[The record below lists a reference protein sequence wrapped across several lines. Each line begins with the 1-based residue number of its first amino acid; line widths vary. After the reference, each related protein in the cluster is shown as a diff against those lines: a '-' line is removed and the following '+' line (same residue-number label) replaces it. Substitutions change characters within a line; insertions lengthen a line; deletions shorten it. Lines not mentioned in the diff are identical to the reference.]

1 MRKVLLFL
9 LLFGSGLALLWW
21 LGQSTAP
28 SSETE
33 EPLVG
38 DLETTPSPEG
48 TASLSIDGSFE
59 ATHYDPVSRQALLHV
74 KSEESRTEVDVD
86 FFDRVDIELLDP
98 ATGELQARVHSARAR
113 LQRRK
118 DSVSLPPKHENFVS
132 LTEIDAEFLTG
143 VPIAPLRVHAPE
155 AFLDATD
162 PSRRRLVSRANV
174 RFQAPE
180 LRGEGLGAVV
190 ELDRGIIELAQSAW
204 VELKD
209 PAGRLARLSSLGP
222 GPMQVRRE
230 GAPGQQTLVVEVWEG
245 ASLSLSGE
253 PTSSLLADHVVIRAT
268 PPETTQPLQ
277 LRALDAD
284 GSVSWDHGGNE
295 FQGGRVAMEFR
306 PDGELEVAR
315 LEEFPS
321 ARIVLSGEEILAGIQ
336 PSESQLVQLRSEN
349 ILELRRVEEDMR
361 FVLGGPATIETQDA
375 RLRSNGDVT
384 GSLTGDRRRSTFRA
398 DRGVVLEGSGARLET
413 AVFSLDIEV
422 MSEDRLKLHGV
433 AEEGSRLVGTL
444 KDGRP
449 FSLTSPG
456 RLEVVREGEALRV
469 VEGEGVELAVEGL
482 AEGPGPLH
490 ARADRVLDFELETQ
504 RFLARGHVVFESDEG
519 RSSGDELRV
528 EGPGRYT
535 LSARAP
541 ARARL
546 ENAQGWAE
554 ADIVDVE
561 GDRIHAYGSVTA
573 QLSHGFD
580 QLAFDRYD
588 LSCEDLVL
596 TRAERDAE
604 EPPRERTFRLEARG
618 AVRSLVVLGPEQS
631 AIRCERLDVEREERF
646 EDPALLSPS
655 EARTILHASEV
666 EEARLEGERGKLS
679 LSCEQLDIERNES
692 PAREAEQ
699 TVRAEGSVHFQADA
713 RIAVRGSGDVLT
725 IDADRTAHLEAPS
738 TGRILLEG
746 SLPARKL
753 SFQLEADR
761 ADVFADHIEARL
773 PEIRARD
780 WRARAERLRATE
792 TSLELE
798 ENVSVT
804 GETKAGESWTLEAGY
819 LRLEGLAGEEMSW
832 ADLQEFRARQDV
844 RFHLGTAV
852 VARGNELSSS
862 QPGILRLE
870 GTPARI
876 EAPYIEYEAEWIEF
890 DPALRIVVST
900 GRGWMRP
907 RSISARGQETGPWTL
922 EFLSSSTLI
931 EPDSL
936 IYVLQEPYFR
946 YPQFDATMRAS
957 WSVLWVDRLRWQELY
972 EELGK
977 REITAGPPPP
987 PLDQVPMRRLF
998 GFLEQRNIP
1007 DVIREIY
1014 FEGPVEA
1021 LYGADQ
1027 VAHCDAFYLD
1037 LASGH
1042 GWLANTTVSIP
1053 GRLVGQDF
1061 DRLIV
1066 KADWLRHSAD
1076 GSLQADSA
1084 TLTPCSFDEPH
1095 LKLVTGDLRITP
1107 VLVEGKP
1114 RFEFTLR
1121 DNRVEFYD
1129 RYKIPLFPISF
1140 YTDESLKS
1148 VFWES
1153 LRIGDSARVGFLL
1166 GIRLS
1171 GPARWL
1177 GRLSDRMFGRA
1188 PDKKEEERAQE
1199 EEQAEARPPSAR
1211 PEADANYQVSASYLG
1226 SRGGL
1231 LDVGL
1236 TIESPDEHWLDLFTA
1251 GVLDSGK
1258 DRGFIRVPE
1267 EDRSDLRTWIRSHGW
1282 LKRGRNRWSLVYSDQ
1297 SDYGVQSEF
1306 FESEF
1311 LAYEEDESYLQW
1323 KRADGALYAQTSLQ
1337 PRVESFRTDIEELP
1351 SASIYRGRAPLFE
1364 LGPYSVVHTGEVR
1377 ADYLR
1382 RREGGV
1388 TTFDEDGDGFPDP
1401 LQSPFGLPA
1410 RFPDGLGE
1418 REVLRFDTRQQFE
1431 TPIALPMALRL
1442 IPFVGARLT
1451 AWDEAVDPDESA
1463 TRFVTEGGA
1472 RIATTLWKNLE
1483 GGRMHQIAPYL
1494 ELRAD
1499 LTSDL
1504 EEPVVPYDSVERA
1517 VFGDFIELGARSRF
1531 FVREGQSAFDLDLR
1545 GIWAAD
1551 RSDGGNDGWLPL
1563 EVFGRLALEPLGL
1576 PLDAWQDLRYDI
1588 EEGEAVYS
1596 LSSIGTRFSD
1606 RFGLQVGYQVG
1617 RDAALVKLFDA
1628 ATVAGFYR
1636 WTEKWEFEARQTYSF
1651 LEDQRLD
1658 LNVLLRRYGH
1668 DAVFELETAIREGE
1682 GTSIGFNVAPL
1693 LGFRR
1698 SRIGYLTW

>member
-28 SSETE
+28 SSESE

-38 DLETTPSPEG
+38 DLETTLSPEG
-48 TASLSIDGSFE
+48 KASLSIDGSFE
-59 ATHYDPVSRQALLHV
+59 ATLYDPASRQALLHV
-74 KSEESRTEVDVD
+74 KSEESQTELDVD
-86 FFDRVDIELLDP
+86 FFEQVDTELLEP
-98 ATGELQARVHSARAR
+98 ATGTLQARVHSARAR

-118 DSVSLPPKHENFVS
+118 DSVSLPPEHENYVS
-132 LTEIDAEFLTG
+132 LTEVEAEFLTG
-143 VPIAPLRVHAPE
+143 VPITPLQVRAPE

-162 PSRRRLVSRANV
+162 PGRRRLVSRGSV
-174 RFQAPE
+174 RFEAPD

-190 ELDRGIIELAQSAW
+190 DLDHQVIELAESAW

-209 PAGRLARLSSLGP
+209 PTGRLARVSSLGP
-222 GPMQVRRE
+222 GAMQVRRE

-245 ASLSLSGE
+245 ASLALSGE
-253 PTSSLLADHVVIRAT
+253 PASSLLADHVVIRAA
-268 PPETTQPLQ
+268 PPETPQPLLLQ
-277 LRALDAD
+277 ALDAD
-284 GSVSWDHGGNE
+284 GHVTWNLGGNE
-295 FQGGRVAMEFR
+295 FLGGRVAMEFGTE
-306 PDGELEVAR
+306 GELEVAR
-315 LEEFPS
+315 LEDFPS
-321 ARIVLSGEEILAGIQ
+321 ARIVLSGKEILPGIQ
-336 PSESQLVQLRSEN
+336 PSENQLVQLRSEGV
-349 ILELRRVEEDMR
+349 LELRRAQEDTR
-361 FVLGGPATIETQDA
+361 FVLGGPATIETQGA

-422 MSEDRLKLHGV
+422 VSEERLTLHGV

-444 KDGRP
+444 DDGRP

-456 RLEVVREGEALRV
+456 RLEVVRERDFLRV
-469 VEGEGVELAVEGL
+469 VEGEGVELAVEAL
-482 AEGPGPLH
+482 AGGPGPLH
-490 ARADRVLDFELETQ
+490 ARADRVLDFELETP
-504 RFLARGHVVFESDEG
+504 RFFARGNVVFESDEG
-519 RSSGDELRV
+519 RGSGDELRV
-528 EGPGRYT
+528 EGPGKYT

-546 ENAQGWAE
+546 ANAQGWAE
-554 ADIVDVE
+554 ADNIDVD
-561 GDRIHAYGSVTA
+561 GDRIHAKGSVIA

-580 QLAFDRYD
+580 QLAFDQYD

-596 TRAERDAE
+596 TRAENDAE
-604 EPPRERTFRLEARG
+604 EPRQRTFRLEALG
-618 AVRSLVVLGPEQS
+618 AVRSLVVLGPERS
-631 AIRCERLDVEREERF
+631 AIRCEKLAVEREERF
-646 EDPALLSPS
+646 GDPALLGPT
-655 EARTILHASEV
+655 EARTILHASAV
-666 EEARLEGERGKLS
+666 EEARLEGEQGKLS
-679 LSCEQLDIERNES
+679 LSCEQLDIERSES
-692 PAREAEQ
+692 AAREAEQ
-699 TVRAEGSVHFQADA
+699 KVRAEGSVGFQADA

-738 TGRILLEG
+738 AGRITLEG

-753 SFQLEADR
+753 SFLLEADR
-761 ADVFADHIEARL
+761 ADVFADHIEALL
-773 PEIRARD
+773 PEIRARG

-798 ENVSVT
+798 ENVSIT

-819 LRLEGLAGEEMSW
+819 VRLEGLAGEEMSW
-832 ADLQEFRARQDV
+832 ADLQEFRASQEV

-870 GTPARI
+870 GAPARI

-907 RSISARGQETGPWTL
+907 RSISALGQETGPWTL

-946 YPQFDATMRAS
+946 YPQFGATMRAS

-972 EELGK
+972 EQLGK
-977 REITAGPPPP
+977 REITAGPPLPP
-987 PLDQVPMRRLF
+987 TVQAPMRRLF

-1027 VAHCDAFYLD
+1027 VARCDAFYLD

-1061 DRLIV
+1061 DKLIV

-1076 GSLQADSA
+1076 GSLKANSA

-1114 RFEFTLR
+1114 RFEFSLR
-1121 DNRVEFYD
+1121 DNRVELYE

-1140 YTDESLKS
+1140 YTDERLKS

-1171 GPARWL
+1171 GPAKWL
-1177 GRLSDRMFGRA
+1177 GRSFDRVFGRT
-1188 PDKKEEERAQE
+1188 PSKKDEERAQE
-1199 EEQAEARPPSAR
+1199 EKQAEVTQPSAR

-1236 TIESPDEHWLDLFTA
+1236 TIESPNDYWLDLFTA
-1251 GVLDSGK
+1251 GVLDRGK

-1267 EDRSDLRTWIRSHGW
+1267 DDRSSLRTWIRSHGW
-1282 LKRGRNRWSLVYSDQ
+1282 LKRNRDRWSLVYSDL

-1311 LAYEEDESYLQW
+1311 LSYEEDESYLQW
-1323 KRADGALYAQTSLQ
+1323 KRAEGALYAQASLQ
-1337 PRVESFRTDIEELP
+1337 PRVDTFRTDIEELP
-1351 SASIYRGRAPLFE
+1351 SASVHRGRAPLFE
-1364 LGPYSVVHTGEVR
+1364 LGPYSVVHTGEAR

-1382 RREGGV
+1382 RREGGA
-1388 TTFDEDGDGFPDP
+1388 TTFDEDGNGIPDP
-1401 LQSPFGLPA
+1401 LQSPFGFPA
-1410 RFPDGLGE
+1410 RFPDGLGN

-1431 TPIALPMALRL
+1431 MPIGLPVLALRF

-1451 AWDEAVDPDESA
+1451 AWDETVDPDEST

-1472 RIATTLWKNLE
+1472 RIATTFWKDLD
-1483 GGRMHQIAPYL
+1483 GGRMHLIAPYI
-1494 ELRAD
+1494 ELRTD
-1499 LTSDL
+1499 LASDL
-1504 EEPVVPYDSVERA
+1504 GEPVVPYDSVERA
-1517 VFGDFIELGARSRF
+1517 VFGDFFEVGARNRF
-1531 FVREGQSAFDLDLR
+1531 FVREGESAFDLDLR

-1551 RSDGGNDGWLPL
+1551 RSDGVKDGWLPF
-1563 EVFGRLALEPLGL
+1563 EVFGRLGLEPLGL
-1576 PLDAWQDLRYDI
+1576 PIDAWQDLRFDL
-1588 EEGEAVYS
+1588 EQGKAVYS
-1596 LSSIGTRFSD
+1596 LLSVGTRISD
-1606 RFGLQVGYQVG
+1606 RFGFQVGHQVG
-1617 RDAALVKLFDA
+1617 RDASEVKIFNA

-1636 WTEKWEFEARQTYSF
+1636 WTEKWEFEGRQTFSL
-1651 LEDQRLD
+1651 LENERLD
-1658 LNVLLRRYGH
+1658 LNLLLRRYGH
-1668 DAVFELETAIREGE
+1668 DAVFEVETAFREGE
-1682 GTSIGFNVAPL
+1682 GTSIGFNLAPL

-1698 SRIGYLTW
+1698 SRIGYLNW